1 LVAFVQRK
9 GFYYH
14 FYPAAVISVLLL
26 VVVSVDGLETIGPI
40 RRLLGAP
47 RVVAVHV
54 VVWGLLVLSCA
65 KSIQYWQQRNPPLLS
80 PLIRIAEEHAKGR
93 SILLLSSS
101 IFPSFP
107 LVNYSRVGWSSR
119 FANMWVLPN
128 VYSGV
133 RELEGKFPYHKR
145 SEMDGLE
152 RWFVDAVIS
161 DMVRSQPVLVICD
174 CSQKKQGF
182 GKTTFDYIEYF
193 LKDQR
198 FAEMWRNYSLLTS
211 VDDYRVFK
219 MKKERVIGVENA
231 AANG

>member
-1 LVAFVQRK
+1 
-9 GFYYH
+9 
-14 FYPAAVISVLLL
+14 
-26 VVVSVDGLETIGPI
+26 
-40 RRLLGAP
+40 
-47 RVVAVHV
+47 
-54 VVWGLLVLSCA
+54 
-65 KSIQYWQQRNPPLLS
+65 
-80 PLIRIAEEHAKGR
+80 
-93 SILLLSSS
+93 
-101 IFPSFP
+101 
-107 LVNYSRVGWSSR
+107 
-119 FANMWVLPN
+119 
-128 VYSGV
+128 
-133 RELEGKFPYHKR
+133 LEGKFPYHKR